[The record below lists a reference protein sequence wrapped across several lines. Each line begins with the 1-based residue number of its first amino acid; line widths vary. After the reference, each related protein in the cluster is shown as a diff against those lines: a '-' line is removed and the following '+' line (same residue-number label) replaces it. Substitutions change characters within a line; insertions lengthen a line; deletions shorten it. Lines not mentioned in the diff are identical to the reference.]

1 MESTNFI
8 KRKLIFCLL
17 FKARILKIFK
27 RKNMLKKI
35 VLATLLALGL
45 NAAPL
50 AVDSVVDN
58 LKIKDQ
64 NEVEKVIDTNVKT
77 ILFASDKSTSD
88 MLRDYLLPL
97 NKKENILEKNSAVY
111 VADISGMPSLIS
123 KFIAL
128 PKMKKYPFSVLL
140 LDDTNKDNSVKEDR
154 KIIVYSLENRKV
166 VKIDKIS
173 TKEELASIIKYIK
186 FPMTKIFESCSLK

>member
-1 MESTNFI
+1 
-8 KRKLIFCLL
+8 
-17 FKARILKIFK
+17 
-27 RKNMLKKI
+27 MLKKI

-97 NKKENILEKNSAVY
+97 SEKENILEKNSAVY

-128 PKMKKYPFSVLL
+128 PKMKKKMEKLL
-140 LDDTNKDNSVKEDR
+140 F
-154 KIIVYSLENRKV
+154 IV
-166 VKIDKIS
+166 
-173 TKEELASIIKYIK
+173 
-186 FPMTKIFESCSLK
+186 

>member
-1 MESTNFI
+1 
-8 KRKLIFCLL
+8 
-17 FKARILKIFK
+17 
-27 RKNMLKKI
+27 MLKKI
-35 VLATLLALGL
+35 LLASLLALGL

-77 ILFASDKSTSD
+77 ILFLSD
-88 MLRDYLLPL
+88 
-97 NKKENILEKNSAVY
+97 KENILEKNSAVY

-140 LDDTNKDNSVKEDR
+140 LDDTNKDNFVKEDG
-154 KIIVYSLENRKV
+154 KIIVYSLENGKV

-173 TKEELASIIKYIK
+173 TKEELAKFIK
-186 FPMTKIFESCSLK
+186 

>member
-1 MESTNFI
+1 
-8 KRKLIFCLL
+8 
-17 FKARILKIFK
+17 
-27 RKNMLKKI
+27 MLKKI

-45 NAAPL
+45 NAASL
-50 AVDSVVDN
+50 NIDSSIVDI
-58 LKIKDQ
+58 KIKDQ
-64 NEVEKVIDTNVKT
+64 FDKVHTLNSDVKT
-77 ILFASDKSTSD
+77 ILFASDKGTSD

-97 NKKENILEKNSAVY
+97 SEKENILEKNSAVY

-140 LDDTNKDNSVKEDR
+140 LDDTNKDNFVKEDG
-154 KIIVYSLENRKV
+154 KIIVYSLENGKV

-173 TKEELASIIKYIK
+173 TKEELANFIK
-186 FPMTKIFESCSLK
+186 

>member
-8 KRKLIFCLL
+8 KGKLIFCLL

-97 NKKENILEKNSAVY
+97 SEKENILEKNSAVY

-140 LDDTNKDNSVKEDR
+140 LDDTNKDNFVKEDG
-154 KIIVYSLENRKV
+154 KIIVYSLENGKV

-173 TKEELASIIKYIK
+173 TKEELAKFIK
-186 FPMTKIFESCSLK
+186 